1 MIENLKDIDL
11 PNLNKLV
18 CMDDYQNNNNILS
31 SLNSPNN
38 FFSSFDNSDS
48 IKEFS
53 EIINQNN
60 DIPKYFNQE
69 YDITEEENIDD
80 INEIPNRKIGFL

>member
-80 INEIPNRKIGFL
+80 INEILNRNIGFL

>member
-1 MIENLKDIDL
+1 
-11 PNLNKLV
+11 
-18 CMDDYQNNNNILS
+18 MDDYQNNNNILS

-80 INEIPNRKIGFL
+80 INEILNRKIGFL